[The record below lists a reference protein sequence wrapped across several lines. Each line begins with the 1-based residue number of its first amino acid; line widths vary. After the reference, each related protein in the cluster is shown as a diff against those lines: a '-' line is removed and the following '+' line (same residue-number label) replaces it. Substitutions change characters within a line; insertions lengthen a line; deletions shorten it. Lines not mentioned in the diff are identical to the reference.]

1 MSAWEPTPAE
11 RRKYRDYTVEFVEAQ
26 SASVRSEVLNG
37 NVLRF
42 ICRVRR
48 FPSDKRFVVIVYK
61 GVSDSERARIERW
74 GNDMPLGGWA
84 MHPHLWFRHTG
95 KTSKK
100 VYFVQEVGYP
110 APDPFAQLELELMID
125 ADLGVTA

>member
-11 RRKYRDYTVEFVEAQ
+11 RRKYRDYTVEFVESQ
-26 SASVRSEVLNG
+26 SSSVRSEVLDG

-48 FPSDKRFVVIVYK
+48 FPSDKKFVVIVYK
-61 GVSDSERARIERW
+61 GVSDSERARIELW
-74 GNDMPLGGWA
+74 GNGMPLGGWA
-84 MHPHLWFRHTG
+84 MHPTLWFRHTG

-100 VYFVQEVGYP
+100 VYFVQECGYP

-125 ADLGVTA
+125 ADSEVTV

>member
-11 RRKYRDYTVEFVEAQ
+11 RRKYRDYTVEFTEAR
-26 SASVRSEVLNG
+26 SASVRSEVRDG

-48 FPSDKRFVVIVYK
+48 FPSDKKFAVIIYN
-61 GVSDSERARIERW
+61 GVSETERARIEAW
-74 GNDMPLGGWA
+74 GRELPRGGWA
-84 MHPHLWFRHTG
+84 MHPHLWFRHTARA
-95 KTSKK
+95 SRK
-100 VYFVQEVGYP
+100 VYFVQEMGYP

-125 ADLGVTA
+125 AAKGVTA